1 MDNQD
6 WTPVTVRRRY
16 SKKEAAQSG
25 QGSIQV
31 KDPAKNEKIRMAKLA
46 NIDCPGSKKCI
57 NPTSLQSLIKSRIEL
72 KVTQENADNMCAFP
86 RNTFKNI
93 ESNRTIPSDEQ
104 KRSIQQHFNV
114 YLKTFINEI

>member
-1 MDNQD
+1 MEHQD
-6 WTPVTVRRRY
+6 WTTVTFSRLI
-16 SKKEAAQSG
+16 KKST
-25 QGSIQV
+25 IQA
-31 KDPAKNEKIRMAKLA
+31 PNTEKNRMAKLA
-46 NIDCPGSKKCI
+46 DIDCPGPKKCI
-57 NPTSLQSLIKSRIEL
+57 NPISLQSLIKSRIEL

-104 KRSIQQHFNV
+104 KRRIQQHFNV